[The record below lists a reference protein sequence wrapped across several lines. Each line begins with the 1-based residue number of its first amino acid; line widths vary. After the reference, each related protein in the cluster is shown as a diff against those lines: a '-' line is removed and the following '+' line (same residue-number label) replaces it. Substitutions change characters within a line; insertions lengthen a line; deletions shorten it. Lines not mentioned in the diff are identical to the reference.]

1 MGHGRL
7 RVWLIALA
15 RPARR
20 RRRARLAGLLW
31 AQAGLFWAQEPGRQ
45 AERFLR
51 CIRYSGAVVR

>member
-20 RRRARLAGLLW
+20 RQASSAGGDE
-31 AQAGLFWAQEPGRQ
+31 QGGQ